1 MRAWLKEA
9 RVNKG
14 MTMQE
19 LASMLG
25 ISWQSISYYENGM
38 RRPSPE
44 TAIRVGKIL
53 GIDWRR
59 FYDDERKEGKGA

>member
-1 MRAWLKEA
+1 
-9 RVNKG
+9 
-14 MTMQE
+14 
-19 LASMLG
+19 
-25 ISWQSISYYENGM
+25 M